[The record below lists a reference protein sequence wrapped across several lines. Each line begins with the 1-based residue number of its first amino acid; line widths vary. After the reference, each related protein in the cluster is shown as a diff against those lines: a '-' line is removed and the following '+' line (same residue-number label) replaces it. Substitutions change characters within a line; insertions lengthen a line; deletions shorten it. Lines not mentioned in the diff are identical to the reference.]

1 MARYQPSSASSGTFS
16 RRRFLGT
23 GAAAL
28 AGLGAVAALGPSP
41 ALADAIT
48 LKFQSWESTTEAK
61 LERKVID
68 AFMARNPSIKIDF
81 STAPWTP
88 YWTKMQTAAAS
99 GQMPDVFWMS

>member
-1 MARYQPSSASSGTFS
+1 MARLRHATRFDRSLS

-23 GAAAL
+23 SAAAL
-28 AGLGAVAALGPSP
+28 AGLGALSATSLPVS
-41 ALADAIT
+41 ADQTT
-48 LKFQSWESTTEAK
+48 LKFQSWESATEAK

-68 AFMARNPSIKIDF
+68 AFEARNPSVKIDF

-99 GQMPDVFWMS
+99 G